1 MISVIIPVLNEALQI
16 PLTLEPLQPLR
27 GKQIE
32 VIVVDG
38 GSDDETVLVA
48 TPLADKILHSHRGRA
63 KQMNLGAAQ
72 ATGTTLLFLHA
83 DTCLPSPL
91 DQTIQSITD
100 PSWGR
105 FNVQLND
112 PHWMYKIIAKMM
124 NWRSCI
130 TGIAT
135 GDQAMFV
142 KRDLFERLG
151 GFADIPLMEDIEL
164 SRRLLKLGR
173 PSCLRKRVLVS
184 TRYWQNHGMI
194 LSVIKMWLL
203 RSAYFLGVSP
213 HRLMKI
219 YYCTDS

>member
-1 MISVIIPVLNEALQI
+1 MISVIIPVLNEASQI
-16 PLTLEPLQPLR
+16 TASLKPLQALR
-27 GKQIE
+27 GGQIE

-38 GSDDETVLVA
+38 GSNDETVRMA

-63 KQMNLGAAQ
+63 RQMNLGAAQ
-72 ATGTTLLFLHA
+72 ASGSTLLFLHA
-83 DTCLPSPL
+83 DIRLPSPL
-91 DQTIQSITD
+91 NQTLQAITD
-100 PSWGR
+100 PNWGR

-135 GDQAMFV
+135 GDQAIFV

-173 PSCLRKRVLVS
+173 PSCLRERVVVS

-194 LSVIKMWLL
+194 ISVVKMWLL

-219 YYCTDS
+219 YYRTDS

>member
-1 MISVIIPVLNEALQI
+1 MISVIIPVLNEASQI
-16 PLTLEPLQPLR
+16 TASLKPLQALR
-27 GKQIE
+27 GGQIE
-32 VIVVDG
+32 VIVIDG
-38 GSDDETVLVA
+38 GSNDETVRMA

-63 KQMNLGAAQ
+63 RQMNLGAAQ
-72 ATGTTLLFLHA
+72 ASGSTLLFLHA
-83 DTCLPSPL
+83 DIRLPSPL
-91 DQTIQSITD
+91 NQTLQAITD
-100 PSWGR
+100 PNWGR

-135 GDQAMFV
+135 GDQAIFV

-173 PSCLRKRVLVS
+173 PSCLRERVVVS

-194 LSVIKMWLL
+194 ISVVKMWLL

-219 YYCTDS
+219 YYRTDS